1 MRLLLIALI
10 RLYRF
15 TLSPFFRGA
24 CRHEPSCSAY
34 AEEAV
39 RRHGAFSG
47 ARLAIARLARCR
59 PFGSHGYDPVP

>member
-1 MRLLLIALI
+1 MRLLPLLLI
-10 RLYRF
+10 RMYRL

-34 AEEAV
+34 AEEAL
-39 RRHGAFSG
+39 RRHGTLRG
-47 ARLAIARLARCR
+47 TRLALSRLARCR